1 MSKNDLLD
9 QISIELKNIR
19 NTIDELL
26 LLINDIGD
34 SEPNPWQKN
43 AAALY
48 CVQFYNGIENIFKR
62 IIRNYSIQMPKS
74 ERSHS
79 EIFEWFST
87 DKKNNLPKL
96 ITKDIRDYILAFMRI
111 RHLVIHNYSTQYE
124 WKRLKI
130 AIIAM
135 PNIFF
140 SFSSNVDDF
149 LDTV

>member
-1 MSKNDLLD
+1 LN
-9 QISIELKNIR
+9 NIR
-19 NTIDELL
+19 NTIDKLL
-26 LLINDIGD
+26 LMINQIGD
-34 SEPNPWQKN
+34 LEPNPWQKN
-43 AAALY
+43 AAALF

-62 IIRNYSIQMPKS
+62 IIRSYSIQMPKS

-87 DKKNNLPKL
+87 DKENNLPIL
-96 ITKDIRDYILAFMRI
+96 ITNDIRDYILAFMRI

-135 PNIFF
+135 PDIF
-140 SFSSNVDDF
+140 SRFSSNVNDF